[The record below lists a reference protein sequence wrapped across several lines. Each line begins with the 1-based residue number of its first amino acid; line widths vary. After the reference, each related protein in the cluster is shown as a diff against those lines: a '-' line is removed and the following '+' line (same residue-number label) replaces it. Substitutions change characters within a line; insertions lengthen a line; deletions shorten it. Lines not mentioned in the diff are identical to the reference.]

1 MSRKWYADLGVSMTS
16 SRIAT
21 IGLVAA
27 SACSLLCSAAA
38 LPSPTVD
45 QAHTGKKTEMVVFAG
60 GCFWGIQAVF
70 DATKGV
76 SSAISG
82 YSGGSKDNAHYEIVS
97 TGTTGHAESVQ
108 VTFDPSQISFGQ
120 LLQIYFSIHDPT
132 QLNHQDPDDGTQYRS
147 EIFYATDDQK
157 RVAEAYIGQLTA
169 AHAFRNRIVT
179 KVAPLQAF
187 YRAEDYHQ
195 DYVLHCRQGSPLCT
209 NKPYV
214 DHFDIPKLASFRQEF
229 PQFVKGG
236 K

>member
-1 MSRKWYADLGVSMTS
+1 MIQSRTAPL
-16 SRIAT
+16 RIAT
-21 IGLVAA
+21 IGGLAA
-27 SACSLLCSAAA
+27 IACSLVCGAAT

-45 QAHTGKKTEMVVFAG
+45 EARSDKKTETAVFAG

-82 YSGGSKDNAHYEIVS
+82 YSGGSKAKAQYEIVS

-108 VTFDPSQISFGQ
+108 VTYDPSRISFGQ

-132 QLNHQDPDDGTQYRS
+132 QLNRQTPDEGTQYRS
-147 EIFYATDDQK
+147 EIFYSTDDQK
-157 RVAEAYIGQLTA
+157 RVAEAYVQQLTA
-169 AHAFRNRIVT
+169 ANVFPKRIVT
-179 KVAPLQAF
+179 KIAPLQAF

-195 DYVLHCRQGSPLCT
+195 DYVLHCRQNLPVCT

-214 DHFDIPKLASFRQEF
+214 EHYDLPKLATFRNEF
-229 PQFVKGG
+229 PQFVKGA

>member
-1 MSRKWYADLGVSMTS
+1 MIRSRIVPL
-16 SRIAT
+16 RIAT
-21 IGLVAA
+21 IGMTAA
-27 SACSLLCSAAA
+27 IAGSMLCRAAA

-45 QAHTGKKTEMVVFAG
+45 QAHTDKKAETVVFAG

-70 DATKGV
+70 DTTKGV

-82 YSGGSKDNAHYEIVS
+82 YSGGSKVTAHYEIVS

-120 LLQIYFSIHDPT
+120 LLQIYFSVHDPT
-132 QLNHQDPDDGTQYRS
+132 ELNRQDPDEGTQYRS
-147 EIFYATDDQK
+147 EIYYSTDDQK
-157 RVAEAYIGQLTA
+157 RVAEAYIQQLTA
-169 AHAFRNRIVT
+169 AHAFPKRIVT
-179 KVAPLQAF
+179 KIAPLQAF

-195 DYVLHCRQGSPLCT
+195 DYVLHCRQNLPVCT

-214 DHFDIPKLASFRQEF
+214 DQFDIPKLVSYRQQF

>member
-1 MSRKWYADLGVSMTS
+1 MTRSRLAPL
-16 SRIAT
+16 RIAT
-21 IGLVAA
+21 VSAVATIV
-27 SACSLLCSAAA
+27 CSMLCGAAT
-38 LPSPTVD
+38 LPRPAVD
-45 QAHTGKKTEMVVFAG
+45 ETRTDKKTEMAVFAG

-82 YSGGSKDNAHYEIVS
+82 YSGGGKNTAHYEMVS
-97 TGTTGHAESVQ
+97 TDTTGHAESVQ

-120 LLQIYFSIHDPT
+120 LLQIYFSVHDPT
-132 QLNHQDPDDGTQYRS
+132 QLNRQDPDEGTQYRS
-147 EIFYATDDQK
+147 EIFFSTDDQK
-157 RVAEAYIGQLTA
+157 RVAESYIEQLTA
-169 AHAFRNRIVT
+169 AHAFRKRIVT
-179 KVAPLQAF
+179 KIAPLQAF

-195 DYVLHCRQGSPLCT
+195 DYVLHCRQNLPVCA

-214 DHFDIPKLASFRQEF
+214 DHFDIPKLMSFRQEF